1 MGAEAIVLCTFYGE
15 ICSANSLC
23 LYSTDPFMN
32 SGLMEMFQEKGIVI
46 APGAYD
52 AISAIMIEKAGFRS
66 IYVGGAST
74 SYSTLGK
81 PDLGFVG
88 LEGMTRQISRIHD
101 VSQLPLI
108 CDADTGYGN
117 ELNVA
122 FTVRAYEAAGA
133 SAIQIEDQ
141 VTPKRCGHLSGKEV
155 IPPEE
160 MEIKVKAA
168 VRARRNALIIARTD
182 ALAING
188 IGDAIE
194 RANRYLEAGAD
205 LAFVESPRT
214 REELHQIGREV
225 KGLKMA
231 NMVEGGKTPLT
242 PARDLM
248 EMGFSLVIYPGAPI
262 RAALMGIQRMLG
274 TLLREG
280 STAGYLENMVDFGSL
295 QKILG
300 TEEILKGGFLPE
312 APFS

>member
-1 MGAEAIVLCTFYGE
+1 MK
-15 ICSANSLC
+15 ANLK
-23 LYSTDPFMN
+23 
-32 SGLMEMFQEKGIVI
+32 EMFQGREIVI

-52 AISAIMIEKAGFRS
+52 AISSMLIEKAGFKA

-88 LEGMTRQISRIHD
+88 LEGMTGQISRISD
-101 VSQLPLI
+101 ASSVPLI

-122 FTVRAYEAAGA
+122 FTVRAFEAAGA

-141 VTPKRCGHLSGKEV
+141 VSPKRCGHLSGKEV
-155 IPPEE
+155 IPPDE

-168 VRARRNALIIARTD
+168 VKTRKNALIIARTD
-182 ALAING
+182 ALAVNG
-188 IGDAIE
+188 IKDAVE

-205 LAFVESPRT
+205 MAFVESPRT
-214 REELHQIGREV
+214 EEDLHLIGREV

-231 NMVEGGKTPLT
+231 NMVEGGRTPLT
-242 PARDLM
+242 PAKKLQ
-248 EMGFSLVIYPGAPI
+248 EMGFNLVIYPGAAI
-262 RAALMGIQRMLG
+262 RAALMGINRMLDSLMKEG
-274 TLLREG
+274 TT
-280 STAGYLENMVDFGSL
+280 SGYLENMVDFGSL

-300 TEEILKGGFLPE
+300 TEEILKLNL
-312 APFS
+312 